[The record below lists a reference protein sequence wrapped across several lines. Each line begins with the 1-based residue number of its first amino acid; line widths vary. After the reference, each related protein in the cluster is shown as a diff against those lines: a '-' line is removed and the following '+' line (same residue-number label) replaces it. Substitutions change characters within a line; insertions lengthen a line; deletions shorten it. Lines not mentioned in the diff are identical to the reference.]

1 MPVVSDVLQ
10 PAERGRTGLNK
21 EPKVLDVGNS
31 FCRVRKGVILLTIT
45 SGRTVR
51 DQPVKYQ
58 AIKAEE
64 QMKMPKLVNRTGSDC
79 LALSSF

>member
-31 FCRVRKGVILLTIT
+31 FCGVRKGVILLTIT
-45 SGRTVR
+45 SGRT
-51 DQPVKYQ
+51 DQPVKHQ

-79 LALSSF
+79 LALSSS